1 MARIGAV
8 ALALL
13 IMLTGA
19 RPALAAATLECRA
32 PEPVCAAR
40 ASVFA
45 VAAFENGSATL
56 VAPGL
61 LVTSRH
67 NVADDP
73 EVEVIDGGGRR
84 HRGQVVPTAYA
95 GDLVSIRVPR
105 LDGPV
110 LAPAG
115 AQAAAAGDLYTVAAD
130 VRLGLV
136 RSYPPGRLLAPPAP
150 GRPMAHL
157 HSTAYSQYGNSG
169 GALVDAAG
177 RLIGIVT
184 SGGEGR
190 YAAVPAGEIARMR
203 AQSGPRF
210 AAESR
215 RLGAAYGRCTR
226 ALDGRG
232 TDALDE
238 IAAACRETGN
248 RQMFDLAGT
257 ALGQARRFDRSA
269 AFFKLALALDPNSLN
284 TKLGLLA
291 TYAYAGRQVDEAA
304 LLEATIDQVP
314 DDFRVIRRAIVVGK
328 ALGDQALI
336 EHGLALIREHHPAA
350 LAKALDFLGP
360 DPAE

>member
-19 RPALAAATLECRA
+19 WPALARARLECRA

-84 HRGQVVPTAYA
+84 HLGQVVPTAYA
-95 GDLVSIRVPR
+95 GDLVLIEVPG
-105 LDGPV
+105 LDGPA
-110 LAPAG
+110 LTPAPAG
-115 AQAAAAGDLYTVAAD
+115 TVPGGDLYTVAAD
-130 VRLGLV
+130 VRLNLI
-136 RSYPPGRLLAPPAP
+136 RAYPPGKLLASPAP
-150 GRPMAHL
+150 GAPMAHL

-177 RLIGIVT
+177 RLIGIVA

-190 YAAVPAGEIARMR
+190 YAAVPAGEIAGMR

-232 TDALDE
+232 ADALDE

-314 DDFRVIRRAIVVGK
+314 NDFRVTRRAIVVGK
-328 ALGDQALI
+328 ALGDEALI

-350 LAKALDFLGP
+350 LAKALDFLGR
-360 DPAE
+360 DPAN